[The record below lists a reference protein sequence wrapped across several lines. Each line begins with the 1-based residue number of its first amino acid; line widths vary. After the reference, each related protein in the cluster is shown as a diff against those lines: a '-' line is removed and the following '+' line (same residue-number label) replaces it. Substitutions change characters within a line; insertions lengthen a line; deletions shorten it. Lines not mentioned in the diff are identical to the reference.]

1 MEVIKGYRYKGF
13 WGCECRC
20 DIEAN
25 GNVVIATERDDNE
38 GTSITN
44 AAEALA
50 AIVAEDFG
58 IDKENLVW
66 IEHYPARGQGEMF
79 AESFDLVEFDL
90 EGGKFRNPRWKR
102 ITKEEA
108 RAILEKGASANDNHK
123 D

>member
-1 MEVIKGYRYKGF
+1 MEVIKGYQYKGF

-25 GNVVIATERDDNE
+25 GNVVITTEQDDNE
-38 GTSITN
+38 GTIKMQPKPWR
-44 AAEALA
+44 LC
-50 AIVAEDFG
+50 EDFG
-58 IDKENLVW
+58 IDKENLIW
-66 IEHYPARGQGEMF
+66 IEHYPARGLGEMF

-108 RAILEKGASANDNHK
+108 RSLLEKGASANDNHK